1 MPAARWPGF
10 PNDHPA
16 CAPGTERH
24 LSSWLTRSVNLLPED
39 VAEVEVRPRSLRP
52 FSPFSPLSPSAQLPD
67 CRTGTGTGTPL
78 PVKAASAAPR
88 RRWRGQFDDLYR
100 RSQSISRVTGLPS
113 KARLTW
119 LLAVE
124 TVLADRR
131 QPAAGTALPVR
142 ARSMGGHVVWLRPR
156 SRDRAALE
164 FVYQLYHLPPTDLAG
179 QVGHIAVFGANIGL
193 LLGDL
198 AGRYPQARL
207 LGVEP
212 DHDNAALARRNL
224 AHLAGRCSLR
234 EAAVWHRDEVLTLGW
249 EYDAWGQTLTPPPS
263 GGTAPG
269 TVRMDAIDAGRLLS
283 DFSGPAPIDYLLVNI
298 ESAWYEMLRHG
309 DWTQNVRSIKIEI
322 QDHYDEAVPLLEALG
337 YRAWLQRLPWG
348 AFVHG
353 IRL

>member
-1 MPAARWPGF
+1 M
-10 PNDHPA
+10 
-16 CAPGTERH
+16 
-24 LSSWLTRSVNLLPED
+24 PED
-39 VAEVEVRPRSLRP
+39 VAEIKVRPRSLRP
-52 FSPFSPLSPSAQLPD
+52 LSPLSPFSPLSPPAQRPE
-67 CRTGTGTGTPL
+67 CRTGTGPGTPL
-78 PVKAASAAPR
+78 PVKAPPVSPR
-88 RRWRGQFDDLYR
+88 RRWRGQLDDLYQ

-124 TVLADRR
+124 TVLADRH

-142 ARSMGGHVVWLRPR
+142 ARSMGGREVWLRPR

-164 FVYQLYHLPPTDLAG
+164 FVYQLYHLPPPDLAG

-249 EYDAWGQTLTPPPS
+249 EYDAWGRILTSQPPS
-263 GGTAPG
+263 GGMAPG

-283 DFSGPAPIDYLLVNI
+283 DFAGPAPIDYLLVNI

-309 DWTQNVRSIKIEI
+309 EWTQNVRCLKIEI

-337 YRAWLQRLPWG
+337 YRAWLQRLSWG
-348 AFVHG
+348 AFVTG
-353 IRL
+353 VRRLAGLGAVRPSAVLAVSPAAGSLCTLRTK